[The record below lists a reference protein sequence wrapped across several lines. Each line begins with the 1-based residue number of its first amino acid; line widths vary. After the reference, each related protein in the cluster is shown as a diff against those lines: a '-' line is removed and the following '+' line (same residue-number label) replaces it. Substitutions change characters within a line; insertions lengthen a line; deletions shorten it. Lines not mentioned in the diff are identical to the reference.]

1 MAAKKRN
8 AVATPGI
15 TEVLL
20 NDLVEQRESTG
31 NPINTKVA
39 IVAELILKAHKKEC
53 K

>member
-1 MAAKKRN
+1 MAPKKRN

-20 NDLVEQRESTG
+20 NELVDEREATG

-39 IVAELILKAHKKEC
+39 IVAELIMKAHKKEC